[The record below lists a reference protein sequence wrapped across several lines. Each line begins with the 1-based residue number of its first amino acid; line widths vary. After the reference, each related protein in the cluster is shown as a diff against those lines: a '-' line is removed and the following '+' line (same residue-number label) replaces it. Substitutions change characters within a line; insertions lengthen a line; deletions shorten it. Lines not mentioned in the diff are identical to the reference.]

1 MKRQMTPRI
10 AILGSCITR
19 DLWPIR
25 GGGAE
30 NLLYVSRTSF
40 PSLFSPP
47 LGGFQP
53 QDSLPGDL
61 HQHEHAALVA
71 DLRKTALA
79 RLIAYRP
86 THLIF
91 DFIDERFD
99 LLAADGAL
107 ANYSGEMVRSGYMAQ
122 AALAAGRRLSRLSPA
137 CERLWMDGVAEFAA
151 VVRATPLREAVLIHH
166 EARWAT
172 HQRTPEGRIL
182 PITGVEIVG
191 GQPAEIAP
199 YNALLER
206 QEAAFRAVMPPMAR
220 VDAGPL
226 RLADSAHRWGLS
238 PFHYVPEY
246 YGEVRRQ
253 LSEIGLPGGFTDLPD
268 APSAPAASRR
278 RAPTRA
284 TSRGKPPSESRA
296 APRRSARPHPAGSP
310 PGD

>member
-1 MKRQMTPRI
+1 MTPRI

-47 LGGFQP
+47 LLGFQQQEAP
-53 QDSLPGDL
+53 PGDL
-61 HQHEHAALVA
+61 HNHEHAALIA
-71 DLRKTALA
+71 DFRKTALA
-79 RLIAYRP
+79 RLVAYRP

-99 LLAADGAL
+99 LLATNGAL
-107 ANYSGEMVRSGYMAQ
+107 VNYSGEMVRSGYMAQ
-122 AALAAGRRLSRLSPA
+122 AVLAAGRKAPRLSPG
-137 CERLWMDGVAEFAA
+137 CERLWMDAAGEFAA
-151 VVRATPLREAVLIHH
+151 LVRATPLREAMLIHH

-172 HQRTPEGRIL
+172 HQRTPEGHIL
-182 PITGVEIVG
+182 PITDVQIVG
-191 GQPAEIAP
+191 GQPGEIAP

-220 VDAGPL
+220 VEAGRF
-226 RLADSAHRWGLS
+226 RLGDSAHRWGLS

-246 YGEVRRQ
+246 YDEVRRQ
-253 LSEIGLPGGFTDLPD
+253 LTAVGLPAGFTAPLD
-268 APSAPAASRR
+268 APSGPGASRR
-278 RAPTRA
+278 PARAPA
-284 TSRGKPPSESRA
+284 TSRGKPPSGSRPG
-296 APRRSARPHPAGSP
+296 PRRSPRLRPADSP
-310 PGD
+310 PAD

>member
-1 MKRQMTPRI
+1 MKPRI

-47 LGGFQP
+47 VRGFVP
-53 QDSLPGDL
+53 DEGLPGDL

-79 RLIAYRP
+79 RLVAYRP

-99 LLAADGAL
+99 LLATNGAL
-107 ANYSGEMVRSGYMAQ
+107 ANLSGEMVRSGYMAQ
-122 AALAAGRRLSRLSPA
+122 PVLAAGRRLSRLSPA

-151 VVRATPLREAVLIHH
+151 VVRATPLKDAVLIHH
-166 EARWAT
+166 QARWAQN
-172 HQRTPEGRIL
+172 QRTPTGEIL

-191 GQPAEIAP
+191 GQPAEISD

-220 VDAGPL
+220 IDAGVE
-226 RLADSAHRWGLS
+226 RLADSVHRWGLS

-246 YGEVRRQ
+246 YDEVRRQ
-253 LSEIGLPGGFTDLPD
+253 LSEIGLSDAFGDL
-268 APSAPAASRR
+268 AA
-278 RAPTRA
+278 
-284 TSRGKPPSESRA
+284 
-296 APRRSARPHPAGSP
+296 
-310 PGD
+310 

>member
-1 MKRQMTPRI
+1 MKPRI

-47 LGGFQP
+47 VWGFEP
-53 QDSLPGDL
+53 AEGLPGDL
-61 HQHEHAALVA
+61 HQHEHSALVA

-79 RLIAYRP
+79 RLVAYRP

-99 LLAADGAL
+99 LLATNGAL
-107 ANYSGEMVRSGYMAQ
+107 ANMSGEMVRSGYMAQ
-122 AALAAGRRLSRLSPA
+122 PVLAAGRRMSRLSAA
-137 CERLWMDGVAEFAA
+137 CERLWMEGAGEFAA
-151 VVRATPLREAVLIHH
+151 VVRATPLRDAVLIHH
-166 EARWAT
+166 EARWAEA
-172 HQRTPEGRIL
+172 QRTPEGEIL
-182 PITGVEIVG
+182 PIENVEIVG
-191 GQPAEIAP
+191 GQPAVIAD

-206 QEAAFRAVMPPMAR
+206 QETAFRTVMPPMVR
-220 VDAGPL
+220 IDAGPF

-246 YGEVRRQ
+246 YDEVRRQ
-253 LSEIGLPGGFTDLPD
+253 LGELGLSGAFTASPA
-268 APSAPAASRR
+268 APSAPAA
-278 RAPTRA
+278 
-284 TSRGKPPSESRA
+284 
-296 APRRSARPHPAGSP
+296 
-310 PGD
+310 

>member
-1 MKRQMTPRI
+1 MQPTMTPRI

-30 NLLYVSRTSF
+30 NLLYLSRTSF
-40 PSLFSPP
+40 PSLFSRPVAGFRP
-47 LGGFQP
+47 L
-53 QDSLPGDL
+53 DSLPGDL
-61 HQHEHAALVA
+61 HQHEHAALVS
-71 DLRKTALA
+71 DLRKTVLA
-79 RLIAYRP
+79 KLVAYRP

-99 LLAADGAL
+99 LLAAGGAL

-122 AALAAGRRLSRLSPA
+122 PVLAGARRMPRLSAA
-137 CERLWMDGVAEFAA
+137 CERLWMEGVEEFAA

-172 HQRTPEGRIL
+172 DQRTPDGRIL

-220 VDAGPL
+220 VDADAF

-246 YGEVRRQ
+246 YDEVRRQ
-253 LSEIGLPGGFTDLPD
+253 LTEVGLPGGFTAAPD

-278 RAPTRA
+278 RAPARA
-284 TSRGKPPSESRA
+284 TSPDRPPSGSQA
-296 APRRSARPHPAGSP
+296 APPRSPRRRPAGSP
-310 PGD
+310 PAG

>member
-1 MKRQMTPRI
+1 MKPRI

-30 NLLYVSRTSF
+30 HLLYISRTSF
-40 PSLFSPP
+40 PSLFSPAM
-47 LGGFQP
+47 GGFAP
-53 QDSLPGDL
+53 AEALPGDL
-61 HQHEHAALVA
+61 HQHEHGALVA

-79 RLIAYRP
+79 RLVAYRP

-99 LLAADGAL
+99 LVASDGAL

-122 AALAAGRRLSRLSPA
+122 PGLAAGRRVSRLSAA
-137 CERLWMDGVAEFAA
+137 CERLWMDGVGEFAA
-151 VVRATPLREAVLIHH
+151 LVRATPLRDAALIHH
-166 EARWAT
+166 EARWAER
-172 HQRTPEGRIL
+172 QRMPDGGVA

-191 GQPAEIAP
+191 GQSAVIAD

-206 QEAAFRAVMPPMAR
+206 QEAAFRAVMPPMDR
-220 VDAGPL
+220 VDAGPF

-246 YGEVRRQ
+246 YDEVRRQ
-253 LSEIGLPGGFTDLPD
+253 LAGLGLGDAFTEPPA
-268 APSAPAASRR
+268 APSAPTASRR
-278 RAPTRA
+278 RAPVRA
-284 TSRGKPPSESRA
+284 ASPDRPPSGSRA
-296 APRRSARPHPAGSP
+296 APRRPPRRPPADSP
-310 PGD
+310 PAD